1 VQPGVIIVWR
11 FGRASDEEA
20 LKMVVAYLSINEPER
35 RREILELAEKYAK
48 ETSAPPISQDNTETK
63 LD

>member
-1 VQPGVIIVWR
+1 VVVVWR

-35 RREILELAEKYAK
+35 RREIFELAEKYAL
-48 ETSAPPISQDNTETK
+48 ETKAPPIAQDNFETK
-63 LD
+63 

>member
-1 VQPGVIIVWR
+1 MWR

-35 RREILELAEKYAK
+35 RREIFELAEKYAS
-48 ETSAPPISQDNTETK
+48 ETKAPPVAQDNFENK
-63 LD
+63 

>member
-1 VQPGVIIVWR
+1 VIQVWR

-35 RREILELAEKYAK
+35 RRELFELAEKYAK
-48 ETSAPPISQDNTETK
+48 DTCAPPIAQDNFDK
-63 LD
+63 K

>member
-1 VQPGVIIVWR
+1 MWR

-35 RREILELAEKYAK
+35 RREILDLAERYAR
-48 ETSAPPISQDNTETK
+48 ETKAPPISQDNFENK
-63 LD
+63 